1 MFRHP
6 RVGFKISTALK
17 YTLMGKFFDNNL
29 TDYVIQ
35 QYSQKLVA
43 DKSLLQP
50 GDRRTLSASYL
61 GKLSINIVGT
71 AFPI

>member
-1 MFRHP
+1 
-6 RVGFKISTALK
+6 
-17 YTLMGKFFDNNL
+17 MGKFFDTNL

-43 DKSLLQP
+43 DKSMLQP
-50 GDRRTLSASYL
+50 GDRLTLSASYL